1 MNKWILTYV
10 LAFAAAITVT
20 AEAVDYPT
28 YKPSTPQYST
38 PVYSTA
44 EAAQGN
50 TQGASFNSTSSYS
63 KQLDEHAAQR
73 TLNPYDVSGVQV
85 RRSYTVPV
93 AAAEVKDGVTTLDV
107 PNSGPHRIGHR
118 PGDIGVEDPSEPD
131 PQPDM
136 PLGDTPWLWMVLM
149 VLGYA
154 GFRIYRFRNSGIQ
167 E

>member
-85 RRSYTVPV
+85 NRSYSVPV
-93 AAAEVKDGVTTLDV
+93 AAQAIEGGVTTLDV
-107 PNSGPHRIGHR
+107 ANPGPHRIGHR
-118 PGDIGVEDPSEPD
+118 PGGGADPVEPD
-131 PQPDM
+131 PSPDM
-136 PLGDTPWLWMVLM
+136 PIGDTPWLIMMLLA
-149 VLGYA
+149 LGYIVT
-154 GFRIYRFRNSGIQ
+154 RVYRSRNSGIQ